1 MTIVVACKMYIML
14 HVVILAPSLI

>member
-1 MTIVVACKMYIML
+1 MYIML